1 MNKEIQ
7 FIIFTLLAAS
17 FLLIAYFCRNK
28 SYIVQAAIAV
38 CMLAVLLWAYSNRT
52 LGMDWV
58 NYRKEYDTSSLSD
71 LAQKFRLKK
80 IFSNQYEPLFLLM
93 MYVAKQFG
101 FTFPMFLILVYAVP
115 ILVFGSAILGSE
127 SPLTYF
133 SVFFLLMMFN
143 FDLTRAIVA
152 IAFVYL
158 AYHAR
163 HRAFKI
169 VFYLLA
175 IGFHYSSFLALLLE
189 IIVSFRKKK
198 LYKPLVVAGTALL
211 VPLRFL
217 NPKVLNYSRLSF
229 ISKAQYYL
237 FHTETLDDPF
247 LLNVC
252 YVLINVFPVVFCF
265 WLIIRFDAYYAPL
278 RRNREN
284 PARYAFESDPSARL
298 CVEDE
303 QVDKDKHYLAL
314 CTIASL
320 VFLLIFGSIQGS
332 FRIVFLSFFVVFTLF
347 GKVLSVNWSKKTIK
361 FPGVS
366 AVVLLVL
373 CNLWMSLY
381 YVLAFY
387 YY

>member
-7 FIIFTLLAAS
+7 FIIFMFLAAS

-28 SYIVQAAIAV
+28 SYIVQAGIAL
-38 CMLAVLLWAYSNRT
+38 CMLTVLLLAYSYRT

-58 NYRKEYDTSSLSD
+58 NYRHEYDTTSLSD
-71 LAQKFRLKK
+71 IAQRFRLKK
-80 IFSNQYEPLFLLM
+80 IFSSQYEPLFNLM
-93 MYVAKQFG
+93 MYVAKLFG
-101 FTFPMFLILVYAVP
+101 FTFPLFLILVYSIP
-115 ILVFGSAILGSE
+115 ILVFGRAILGSD

-133 SVFFLLMMFN
+133 TVFFLLVMFN

-158 AYHAR
+158 AYHSKN
-163 HRAFKI
+163 RAWKL

-175 IGFHYSSFLALLLE
+175 TGFHYSSFLALILE
-189 IIVSFRKKK
+189 CIVSFRKKK
-198 LYKPLVVAGTALL
+198 LYKPLILAGALLL

-229 ISKAQYYL
+229 ISKVQYYL
-237 FHTETLDDPF
+237 FHTETLDDPL
-247 LLNVC
+247 LLNIC
-252 YVLINVFPVVFCF
+252 YVLINVFPIVFCF
-265 WLIIRFDAYYAPL
+265 WLIIRFDAYFAPI
-278 RRNREN
+278 RRNRED
-284 PARYAFESDPSARL
+284 PARYAFESDPSALLR
-298 CVEDE
+298 VEDE
-303 QVDKDKHYLAL
+303 QEDKDKHFLAL
-314 CTIASL
+314 CTIVSL
-320 VFLLIFGSIQGS
+320 VFLFIFGSIQGS
-332 FRIVFLSFFVVFTLF
+332 FRIVFLSSFVVFTLF
-347 GKVLSVNWSKKTIK
+347 GKVLSANWSRKTIR

-366 AVVLLVL
+366 AVILLLL